1 MGELGFQMVQN
12 DLAGAATFLLPF
24 DVQVELVCQC
34 VQLCR
39 VHLVDR
45 VERQAV
51 DLRVIDADQ
60 AKDLVLLADAVDLL
74 DQELPVCD
82 GQRDHVDTIQIQML
96 FQILFGDNGTALPA
110 GTAGDDHPAGST
122 AVEQALAQGRHV
134 LERIGQCLPQ
144 RGQAA
149 DVRGKAGGFNGHQ
162 RDGYLNGVDHDAAFL
177 LDHLKH
183 LLEAAHVI
191 NGKNAALAVTLQNAV
206 FQLAVNQLQVLVQV
220 HVVGGDL
227 ASADGPDHGCN
238 AAGHPAPMH
247 GDQDS
252 RTAGVV
258 RLLPILT
265 QEQRHECGFLRTE
278 GDVEFFFHIRDQLGG
293 KGIFVFMGVD
303 DLQQLIAGQS
313 ALHAVGVLQNIAQ
326 VQAQAIEG
334 RRRIQP

>member
-1 MGELGFQMVQN
+1 M
-12 DLAGAATFLLPF
+12 
-24 DVQVELVCQC
+24 
-34 VQLCR
+34 
-39 VHLVDR
+39 
-45 VERQAV
+45 
-51 DLRVIDADQ
+51 
-60 AKDLVLLADAVDLL
+60 LLADAVDLL

-82 GQRDHVDTIQIQML
+82 GQRDHVDTLQIQML

-144 RGQAA
+144 RGQASG
-149 DVRGKAGGFNGHQ
+149 VRGKAGGFNGHQ

-227 ASADGPDHGCN
+227 ASADGRRVSFVSAPSSHRNSATN
-238 AAGHPAPMH
+238 A
-247 GDQDS
+247 DS
-252 RTAGVV
+252 
-258 RLLPILT
+258 
-265 QEQRHECGFLRTE
+265 
-278 GDVEFFFHIRDQLGG
+278 
-293 KGIFVFMGVD
+293 
-303 DLQQLIAGQS
+303 S
-313 ALHAVGVLQNIAQ
+313 
-326 VQAQAIEG
+326 G
-334 RRRIQP
+334 RRVTLNSFSTFVISWEEKAYSFLWVLMICSS